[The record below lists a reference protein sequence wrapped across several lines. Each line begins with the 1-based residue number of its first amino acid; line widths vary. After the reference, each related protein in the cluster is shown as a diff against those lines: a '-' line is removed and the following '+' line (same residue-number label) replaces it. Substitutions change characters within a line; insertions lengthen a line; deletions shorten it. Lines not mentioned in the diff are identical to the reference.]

1 MAIINCCISYKTN
14 KIINDTAYDFYYDS
28 ISVFDNGNEDFD
40 VRGCERGPP
49 SVDPPPYS
57 LRGEC
62 PGVVVID
69 NDAGNAL
76 ANFKFIN
83 NSKAVTTD
91 ALVWW
96 K

>member
-40 VRGCERGPP
+40 VRGCEREPP

-76 ANFKFIN
+76 ANLNLLITFKV
-83 NSKAVTTD
+83 VTTD
-91 ALVWW
+91 ALV
-96 K
+96 